1 MSYTRPLMF
10 TCNDEPTRYYQ
21 PVPNHR
27 ITPTDHMTTST
38 VKIHLY
44 GHGLEVVGSLS
55 SEPEVIGTFAEDVVT
70 GSDGAKY
77 ALFTIADGTP
87 GIPSSWA
94 GTYRID
100 VNRLAAMGEDVF
112 V

>member
-1 MSYTRPLMF
+1 MSYTGPLMY
-10 TCNDEPTRYYQ
+10 TYNNDPAQYYVPEPD
-21 PVPNHR
+21 NR

-55 SEPEVIGTFAEDVVT
+55 NEPEVIGTFDADVVT

-77 ALFTIADGTP
+77 AVFTIADGTP

>member
-1 MSYTRPLMF
+1 MSYSRPLMF
-10 TCNDEPTRYYQ
+10 ECHDEPTRYYS
-21 PVPNHR
+21 PEPSHH

-44 GHGLEVVGSLS
+44 GHGLEVVGNLS

-77 ALFTIADGTP
+77 AVFTITDDTP